1 MPSPEQGR
9 QDKSTNG
16 RLIPSVV
23 GVASRIAP
31 KLTARW
37 AERVF
42 LTPGRREPRPAESRA
57 LATGYPFRVPF
68 AGGHLAAWCWGE
80 GPTVFLAH
88 GWGSSA
94 ARMTSFV
101 EPLVGR
107 GFSVVA
113 WDGPGHGRSDGT
125 TSSIIELTAALRAV
139 VEWTAAADAGAVH
152 AGAIGH
158 SISGVAIA
166 LAGGQGV
173 RFRRAVGIGTPSSLE
188 APLHETMIRLG
199 LSDEVRELMQRRIEG
214 RFGVTW
220 SQLAV
225 RHAVPVHPLP
235 LLLIHDQADQ
245 AVPVEESARI
255 VEVWPGAERM
265 LTQGL
270 GHHRIV
276 HDPQV
281 VARATAFLA
290 GVPAAN
296 IAIPKTDSRNR
307 TEPRLA
313 ELSRA
318 GEVTLRRV
326 SGGM

>member
-1 MPSPEQGR
+1 MSTAAEKR

-16 RLIPSVV
+16 RLIPALA
-23 GVASRIAP
+23 GLASRVAP
-31 KLTARW
+31 ELTARW

-42 LTPGRREPRPAESRA
+42 LTPGRRAPRPAESRA
-57 LATGYPFRVPF
+57 LATGYRFRVPF
-68 AGGHLAAWCWGE
+68 GGGHLAAWSWGD

-113 WDGPGHGRSDGT
+113 WDGPGHGLSDGE
-125 TSSIIELTAALRAV
+125 TSSVIELTAALRAV
-139 VEWTAAADAGAVH
+139 TEWTAAADAGAGH

-158 SISGVAIA
+158 SIGGAAVA
-166 LAGGQGV
+166 LAGRQGV
-173 RFRRAVGIGTPSSLE
+173 RFRRAVCIGTPSSLE
-188 APLHETMIRLG
+188 PPSHEIMVRLG
-199 LSDEVRELMQRRIEG
+199 LSEEVRSRMQHRIER
-214 RFGVTW
+214 RFGIPW
-220 SQLAV
+220 SRLAV
-225 RHAVPVHPLP
+225 RHALPDHPLP
-235 LLLIHDQADQ
+235 LLLIHDLGDQ

-255 VEVWPGAERM
+255 AEVWPGAERM

-276 HDPQV
+276 HDPRV

-290 GVPAAN
+290 GIPVPNAG
-296 IAIPKTDSRNR
+296 IPKTDAPAQADTRR
-307 TEPRLA
+307 PA
-313 ELSRA
+313 PSRA
-318 GEVTLRRV
+318 GAITSRQA
-326 SGGM
+326 S

>member
-1 MPSPEQGR
+1 MPSLEQGR

-16 RLIPSVV
+16 RLIPAIA
-23 GVASRIAP
+23 GLASRIAP
-31 KLTARW
+31 DLTARW

-57 LATGYPFRVPF
+57 LATGHRFRVPF
-68 AGGHLAAWCWGE
+68 GGGHLAAWCWGE

-125 TSSIIELTAALRAV
+125 TSSIIELIAALRAV
-139 VEWTAAADAGAVH
+139 TEWTAAADAGAVH

-158 SISGVAIA
+158 SIGGAAIA
-166 LAGGQGV
+166 LAGRQGI
-173 RFRRAVGIGTPSSLE
+173 RFRRVVCIGTPSSLE
-188 APLHETMIRLG
+188 APSHEIMIRLG
-199 LSDEVRELMQRRIEG
+199 LSDDVRARMQRRIEG
-214 RFGVTW
+214 RFGITW
-220 SQLAV
+220 SRLAV
-225 RHAVPVHPLP
+225 RHAVPDRPLP
-235 LLLIHDQADQ
+235 LLLIHDQGDL

-255 VEVWPGAERM
+255 AEVWPGAELM

-290 GVPAAN
+290 GVAAPN
-296 IAIPKTDSRNR
+296 AGIPKSDNRHRNDL
-307 TEPRLA
+307 RLP
-313 ELSRA
+313 EVSRA
-318 GEVTLRRV
+318 GAIASRRV
-326 SGGM
+326 SRGI